1 MMSVHFSA
9 AKVYLRTTGGQR
21 LLSLSLRS
29 IAESL
34 LAPVV
39 PQIQVT
45 LGCNFDCSY
54 CFQDHCSN
62 EIIDTETATL
72 ILAKC
77 ADYNSSLLRSGRGTV
92 EVHWHG
98 GEPLLAGLDFFRE
111 MLRVQASFPDVSFVN
126 RLQTNGSLVTDEIA
140 EFMVE
145 QRFQVGFSLD
155 GPQEIND
162 RQRRTRGNFESA
174 FAASWRGIQNFKRH
188 VPDGR
193 VPVIAVITR
202 ESTARAKELYA
213 FFKELGAEVQLDLY
227 DLRCSDLCAG
237 SDQALFHHSPTQ
249 DEASDFLIELFDLWF
264 HDPERRVDFK
274 ELRDELD
281 CVLQPERRIPNPL
294 HKKRCCPGR
303 TIFDP
308 RGVVFACDQYVTD
321 ADTAIGDIRR
331 DSLATIMNRKAAE
344 WDRVKRVI
352 RQTPAKMGCETC
364 EWRTSCMGG
373 CVTCLKYNSMLLDA
387 RAKGL
392 PDDQWPA
399 ASIAAPLREIAGE
412 TYYCDALRAL
422 RAHIR
427 KEVQLELAR
436 DNGR

>member
-1 MMSVHFSA
+1 M
-9 AKVYLRTTGGQR
+9 
-21 LLSLSLRS
+21 SLSLRT
-29 IAESL
+29 ITESL
-34 LAPVV
+34 LVPVV

-54 CFQDHCSN
+54 CFQDHRSRKT
-62 EIIDTETATL
+62 IDPGTAAL
-72 ILAKC
+72 ILVKC
-77 ADYNSSLLRSGRGTV
+77 ANYNGALLRSGRGTV

-111 MLRVQASFPDVSFVN
+111 MLRVQTRFPGVSFIN
-126 RLQTNGSLVTDEIA
+126 RLQTNGSLLTDEIA
-140 EFMVE
+140 EFLVE

-162 RQRRTRGNFESA
+162 RQRRATGSLESA
-174 FAASWRGIQNFKRH
+174 FAASLRGIQNFKRH
-188 VPDGR
+188 VPGGR
-193 VPVIAVITR
+193 VPIIAVITR
-202 ESTARAKELYA
+202 ESAARAKDLYL

-227 DLRCSDLCAG
+227 DLRCNDLYPG
-237 SDQALFHHSPTQ
+237 RDQTLFHHAPTQ
-249 DEASDFLIELFDLWF
+249 DEARDFLIELFDLWF
-264 HDPERRVDFK
+264 HDRERRVDFK

-281 CVLQPERRIPNPL
+281 RVLQPERCIPNPL
-294 HKKRCCPGR
+294 HKRRCSLGR

-308 RGVVFACDQYVTD
+308 TGVVYACDQYVTD
-321 ADTAIGDIRR
+321 AATAIGDIRQ
-331 DSLATIMNRKAAE
+331 DSMATIMGRKAAAWE
-344 WDRVKRVI
+344 RIKQVVRKS
-352 RQTPAKMGCETC
+352 PAEMACDAC

-387 RAKGL
+387 RGKGL
-392 PDDQWPA
+392 PDGHWPTASVA
-399 ASIAAPLREIAGE
+399 ASLREIGGE

-427 KEVQLELAR
+427 KEVQAELAR

>member
-1 MMSVHFSA
+1 M
-9 AKVYLRTTGGQR
+9 
-21 LLSLSLRS
+21 SLSLRT
-29 IAESL
+29 ITESL
-34 LAPVV
+34 LSPVV

-54 CFQDHCSN
+54 CFQDHRAH
-62 EIIDTETATL
+62 EIIDPGTAAL

-77 ADYNSSLLRSGRGTV
+77 AEYNGSLLRSGRGTV

-98 GEPLLAGLDFFRE
+98 GEPLLAGLDFYRE
-111 MLRVQASFPDVSFVN
+111 ILHIQASFPDVSFIN
-126 RLQTNGSLVTDEIA
+126 RLQTNGSLITNEIA
-140 EFMVE
+140 EFLVE
-145 QRFQVGFSLD
+145 NQFQVGFSLD

-162 RQRRTRGNFESA
+162 RQRRTRGNSESA
-174 FAASWRGIQNFKRH
+174 FAATWRGIQNFKRH
-188 VPDGR
+188 VPGGR
-193 VPVIAVITR
+193 IPVIAVITR
-202 ESTARAKELYA
+202 ESTSRAKELYT

-237 SDQALFHHSPTQ
+237 RDHALFHHSPTQ
-249 DEASDFLIELFDLWF
+249 NEARDFLIELFDLWF

-281 CVLQPERRIPNPL
+281 RVLQPERCIPNPF

-303 TIFDP
+303 TIFNP
-308 RGVVFACDQYVTD
+308 HGAVFACDQYVTD
-321 ADTAIGDIRR
+321 EATSIGDIRR
-331 DSLATIMNRKAAE
+331 DSLATIMNRKAADWE
-344 WDRVKRVI
+344 KVKQVI

-364 EWRTSCMGG
+364 EWRSSCMGG

-387 RAKGL
+387 RAKGMA
-392 PDDQWPA
+392 DDQWPKA
-399 ASIAAPLREIAGE
+399 LVAAPLREISGE
-412 TYYCDALRAL
+412 TYYCDAFRDL

-436 DNGR
+436 DNAR